1 LEDRMNTQFLDVVD
15 GRIAYDDTG
24 SGPLVLCVPSMG
36 DLRAEYRFLAP
47 RLAAAGFRVICMDV
61 RGHGESSV
69 DWPDYSVAGVGSDML
84 DLIRS
89 LDNGPAVI
97 IGASMAGGA
106 AVWAA
111 AKAPERVA
119 GLLLLDPFVRG
130 GGEWWGGLLYSTM
143 FARPWGPAA
152 WLRYYAGLYPTQKP
166 ADFADYCARL
176 GANLKEAGRMEAL
189 QAMLKASKK
198 ASEDLLPAVTCP
210 TLVLMGARDRD
221 FKFPEEE
228 ATFVA
233 QSLRGT
239 YQMITEAGH
248 YPHTELPEVVVPIVL
263 NFMKKVQETN
273 GRAHVS

>member
-1 LEDRMNTQFLDVVD
+1 MSTHFLDVAD
-15 GRIAYDDTG
+15 GRIAYEDMG
-24 SGPLVLCVPSMG
+24 RGPLVLCVPSMG
-36 DLRAEYRFLAP
+36 DLRGEYRFLAP
-47 RLAAAGFRVICMDV
+47 QLAAAGFRVISMDV
-61 RGHGESSV
+61 RGHGETSV
-69 DWPDYSVAGVGSDML
+69 RWPDYSVAGVGSDML
-84 DLIRS
+84 DMIRS
-89 LDNGPAVI
+89 LNSGPAII

-111 AKAPERVA
+111 AKEPKLVA
-119 GLLLLDPFVRG
+119 ALLLIDPFVRG
-130 GGEWWGGLLYSTM
+130 GGEWWGRLLFSTM

-152 WLRYYAGLYPTQKP
+152 WLRYYASLYPTQKP
-166 ADFADYCARL
+166 ADFAGYCAAL

-189 QAMLKASKK
+189 LAMLLASKK
-198 ASEDLLPAVTCP
+198 ASEEMLTRVNVP

-248 YPHTELPEVVVPIVL
+248 YPHAEIPEVTVPIVL
-263 NFMKKVQETN
+263 DFVKKLQQTKEA
-273 GRAHVS
+273 AHAS

>member
-1 LEDRMNTQFLDVVD
+1 MDTKFLDVAD

-24 SGPLVLCVPSMG
+24 KGPLVLCVPSMG
-36 DLRAEYRFLAP
+36 DLRSEYRFLAP
-47 RLAAAGFRVICMDV
+47 NLAAAGYRVISMDV

-69 DWPDYSVAGVGSDML
+69 HWPDYSVAGVGCDML

-89 LDNGPAVI
+89 LEAGPAVI
-97 IGASMAGGA
+97 IGASMASGA

-130 GGEWWGGLLYSTM
+130 GGEWWGGLLYTTM

-166 ADFADYCARL
+166 PDFASYCAAL

-189 QAMLKASKK
+189 QSMLKASKQ
-198 ASEDLLPAVTCP
+198 ASEDALTAVTSP

-221 FKFPEEE
+221 FKSPEEE
-228 ATFVA
+228 ATFVS

-248 YPHTELPEVVVPIVL
+248 YPHAELPEVTIPIVID
-263 NFMKKVQETN
+263 FVSKVHSLKE
-273 GRAHVS
+273 RVHVA